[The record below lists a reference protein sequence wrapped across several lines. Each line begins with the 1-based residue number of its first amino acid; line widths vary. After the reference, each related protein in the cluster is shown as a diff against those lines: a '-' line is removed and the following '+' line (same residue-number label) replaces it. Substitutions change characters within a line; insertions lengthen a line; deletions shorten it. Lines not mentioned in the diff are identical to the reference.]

1 MITVSASFF
10 CDFLKK
16 LLRCLTK
23 RRRKEKDGL
32 RANFLVDRLFKL
44 LVVHYCSDLMIM
56 MILFM
61 MVVIMMMMG
70 LA

>member
-1 MITVSASFF
+1 MVNRNSFPKIMLNVKV
-10 CDFLKK
+10 FLE
-16 LLRCLTK
+16 
-23 RRRKEKDGL
+23 KEINGL

-70 LA
+70 LP